1 MAKVLVCTPNS
12 KQVSTIVEDVKQ
24 PWLLCIESRLR
35 FDTAPGKILCLSL
48 LLLSHFSCV

>member
-24 PWLLCIESRLR
+24 KWFLCIDSRLR
-35 FDTAPGKILCLSL
+35 FDTALSKILCLSL
-48 LLLSHFSCV
+48 L